1 MLELIGGSLIIVG
14 IYFAYLTQTVFAEFA
29 LSLELN
35 KQGGQA
41 PLPELLLAVVGLH
54 PAALLVVAHRTVM

>member
-1 MLELIGGSLIIVG
+1 MG
-14 IYFAYLTQTVFAEFA
+14 IYFAYLTQTVFAEFTI
-29 LSLELN
+29 SLELN